1 MSQANTLL
9 LKAALRQTAIR
20 AATLDLFL
28 ASPYALTHSHLEER
42 LRGEYDRVTIYR
54 TLKTFEEKGI
64 IHRVAD
70 DSDSIRYALCNEAH
84 CHHDHK
90 HADHHVHFKCERCG
104 NTFCLDHVEV
114 PHVNLPKGYTANDF
128 QFLVIG
134 VCKNC

>member
-1 MSQANTLL
+1 MKPLELLTNHQLRKTQFRERVLDIFLRYDRALSQ
-9 LKAALRQTAIR
+9 K
-20 AATLDLFL
+20 D
-28 ASPYALTHSHLEER
+28 LEEQ
-42 LRGEYDRVTIYR
+42 LHESDRITLYR